1 MIDNENNITSQN
13 GNSNNQMYQ
22 SGAYLPQG
30 PAYPAYPP
38 TPNIWAMA
46 PAFQF
51 GACAIQAERD
61 RANAAIENFRLRD
74 KRMQR
79 ILSENAYTVAATNS
93 GRTYT
98 VGKNGQLIELVNQ
111 EIEGAWRFCL
121 QPPFPEGSFYG
132 IKLRGIEQEIE
143 LDSQQF
149 HRDTALI
156 QAFQELPGVE
166 VRPCRSVKLTATLLR
181 QAICQRLQAV
191 EQPFYAGWR
200 PGEAGGFN
208 FWAFKDG
215 ATHVREKGAN
225 SPISLG
231 SAMTAAAMTAAV
243 QRFLQELNFDLT
255 QPHQWFLSSMF
266 HISAIFSLLR
276 QMEHPFPLS
285 LCVLVENAGIRS
297 WLTSFFRRFHDVSLS
312 LSLPPADFSDGLL
325 CRKDQAV
332 VILDE
337 RGDGNARKNTELLE
351 GILTSHLLPW
361 KDRREEKFTP
371 LQALP
376 VILSTTAS
384 ALTVN
389 PDCMTLEL
397 PKEFPC
403 SGSKISE
410 DVVSD
415 YLLAFTQYTAAHI
428 ERLRQ
433 LLDGME
439 NRAFECA
446 VESTWPAHYVKAI
459 GIVLAID
466 HFVREFHAFCGF
478 DIQDLNKIYPDAE
491 LWLRE
496 LVDQTADKL
505 LNCGD
510 LAAQFVEV
518 ASTQLQ
524 NGPLNGCPM
533 GRETDSGDN
542 VVYFDEDYLAFTV
555 SATNTVC
562 HSMGQSRPLVLR
574 ALAEAGLLR
583 GKPVNNGTFL
593 TRIGVWNAYGVRRS
607 ERVYLFDRD
616 VFEQL
621 GTPLLFEGEE
631 LS

>member
-1 MIDNENNITSQN
+1 MENNYNDQT
-13 GNSNNQMYQ
+13 YQ

-93 GRTYT
+93 GHTFT
-98 VGKNGQLIELVNQ
+98 IGKNGQFLEVMNQ
-111 EIEGAWRFCL
+111 EIEGAWHFYL
-121 QPPFPEGSFYG
+121 QPPFPEGSFYV

-156 QAFQELPGVE
+156 QAFQELPGVA

-181 QAICQRLQAV
+181 QAICHRLQAV

-200 PGEAGGFN
+200 PGVKGGFN
-208 FWAFKDG
+208 FWTFKDG

-225 SPISLG
+225 SSISLG

-243 QRFLQELNFDLT
+243 QRFHQELNFDLT
-255 QPHQWFLSSMF
+255 QPQQWFLSSMF
-266 HISAIFSLLR
+266 HIAAIFSLLR

-285 LCVLVENAGIRS
+285 LCVLVENAGVRS
-297 WLTSFFRRFHDVSLS
+297 WLTSFFRRFHDVPLS

-397 PKEFPC
+397 PPEFPC
-403 SGSKISE
+403 PGSKLSE
-410 DVVSD
+410 DVISD

-446 VESTWPAHYVKAI
+446 VESTWPERYVKVI
-459 GIVLAID
+459 GIVVAADI
-466 HFVREFHAFCGF
+466 FIREFYRFCGLAV
-478 DIQDLNKIYPDAE
+478 QNLNEACPDAE
-491 LWLRE
+491 VWLAE
-496 LVDQTADKL
+496 LVDQTADKQL
-505 LNCGD
+505 DDDD
-510 LAAQFVEV
+510 LAAQFVDV
-518 ASTQLQ
+518 AKSHLQ
-524 NGPLNGCPM
+524 
-533 GRETDSGDN
+533 SGDLHPCAIEYE
-542 VVYFDEDYLAFTV
+542 VEPTDPTVFYSEECLYFTGPAMRAV
-555 SATNTVC
+555 SNNLGRSQPV
-562 HSMGQSRPLVLR
+562 VLR
-574 ALAEAGLLR
+574 ALAEAGLLS
-583 GKPVNNGTFL
+583 GKPVNAGTKL
-593 TRIGVWNAYGVRRS
+593 TRISTWSAHGIRKTR
-607 ERVYLFDRD
+607 RVYRLPRSAFD
-616 VFEQL
+616 EL
-621 GTPLLFEGEE
+621 GEPLIFEGEE
-631 LS
+631 LP